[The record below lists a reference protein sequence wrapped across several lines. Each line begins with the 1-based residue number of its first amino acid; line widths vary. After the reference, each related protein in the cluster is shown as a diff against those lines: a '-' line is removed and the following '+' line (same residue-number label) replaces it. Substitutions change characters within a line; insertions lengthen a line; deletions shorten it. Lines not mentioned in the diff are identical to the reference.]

1 MEAFTYAADKVCGL
15 ECRLKECYP
24 FLRSFVHRTVL
35 FMKKAI
41 ICAFAGLFA
50 MCAWSEDEIIIDAE
64 GPHHAFPHF
73 WEQMFGSGR
82 ALLTLRDSYRQD
94 LRAVKK
100 ATDFQFVRFHAIF
113 HDEVGIYDQDK
124 RGNPLYNFSYV
135 DQIYDGLL
143 ANGVRPFVELS
154 FMPRK
159 LASREVEQNFKY
171 HPIVAPPRD
180 YAKWDALIAAFA
192 SHLIERYGIEEVAQW
207 YFEVW
212 NEPNIDFW
220 VGVPAQATYWTL
232 YDHTAQALRQVDRR
246 LRIGGPATAQAAW
259 IGAFIRHCTENAVP
273 FDFVSTHVYA
283 NDTSENVFG
292 RHEKISRT
300 EMICRAAKKVHDE
313 VEASPRPG
321 VPIFWSEYNATYFND
336 PEITDAAFMGPWLA
350 DTLRRCD
357 GLTDMMSYWT
367 FSDVFEEQGVVT
379 RPFYGGYGL
388 IAAGGIPKPAF
399 NAFKMLHAL
408 GTERIDVD
416 SEHALVTRR
425 SDGSLVI
432 ALWNYADPGRGGT
445 PSTTSLHLQHI
456 SARSARLLRLD
467 ADHGD
472 VGGEYLRMG
481 SPTYPT
487 RAQLAQLI
495 KSAQL
500 PPAAAV
506 PIRNNRLSVT
516 LPPHGLAILE
526 LPPVPR
532 QRRPKVQ

>member
-1 MEAFTYAADKVCGL
+1 
-15 ECRLKECYP
+15 
-24 FLRSFVHRTVL
+24 
-35 FMKKAI
+35 MKKAI
-41 ICAFAGLFA
+41 ISAIAGLFA
-50 MCAWSEDEIIIDAE
+50 LCAWSEEQIVIDAE

-82 ALLTLRDSYRQD
+82 AILTLRESYRQD

-113 HDEVGIYDQDK
+113 HDEVGLYDEDK
-124 RGNPLYNFSYV
+124 QGNPTYNFSYV

-143 ANGVRPFVELS
+143 ANGVRPFIELS

-159 LASREVEQNFKY
+159 LASREVEQNFRY

-192 SHLIERYGIEEVAQW
+192 SHLIERYGIDEVAQW

-220 VGVPAQATYWTL
+220 VGIPAQATYWTL
-232 YDHTAQALRQVDRR
+232 YDHTAKALRQVDSR

-283 NDTSENVFG
+283 NDSSENVFG
-292 RHEKISRT
+292 KHEKISRS
-300 EMICRAAKKVHDE
+300 EMVCRAAKKVHDE

-321 VPIFWSEYNATYFND
+321 VPIFWSEYNATYLND

-357 GLTDMMSYWT
+357 GLTAMMSYWT
-367 FSDVFEEQGVVT
+367 LSDVFEEQGVVK
-379 RPFYGGYGL
+379 RPFHGGYGL

-408 GTERIDVD
+408 GTERMDMD
-416 SEHALVTRR
+416 SQNALVTRR
-425 SDGSLVI
+425 ADGSVVI
-432 ALWNYADPGRGGT
+432 ALWNYADPGTAGA
-445 PSTTSLHLQHI
+445 PTTTALLLRHI
-456 SARSARLLRLD
+456 TVSSARVLRLD

-472 VGGEYLRMG
+472 VAGEHRRLG
-481 SPTYPT
+481 SPSYPT
-487 RAQLAQLI
+487 RAQLASLI
-495 KSAQL
+495 RAAQL
-500 PPAAAV
+500 PPAVMV

-516 LPPHGLAILE
+516 LPPHGLAIIE
-526 LPPVPR
+526 LTPGTR
-532 QRRPKVQ
+532 AAPKVR